1 MLAYA
6 VRFEVDQIILFYPN
20 TLKQDQEKDTQII
33 IKDALAN
40 GKEITIK
47 AFQLPIINRKIFE
60 EEYNPRLKLSEL
72 FGKVRLTLKN
82 KLELILK

>member
-6 VRFEVDQIILFYPN
+6 VRFEVDEIILFYPN
-20 TLKQDQEKDTQII
+20 TLKQDQEENTQMI

-40 GKEITIK
+40 GKVITIR
-47 AFQLPIINRKIFE
+47 AFQLPIINRDIFE

-72 FGKVRLTLKN
+72 FGKVRLTIIN